1 MRALVAGLA
10 AGFVAST
17 ALAELPEAPDQDW
30 IRLFNG
36 QNLDGWTPKIRG
48 YEPGVNFGDT
58 FRVVDGLLTVSYDQ
72 YETFDSNFG
81 HLFYDEPFSHYV
93 LRVEYR
99 FIGDQAPDAPDWARR
114 NSGAMLHSPGPET
127 MPVMQDFPISLE
139 AQFLGGLS
147 DGNPRSTAN
156 LCTPGTNVVYQG
168 EFTTTHCMNSTS
180 DTFDGDQWVLAEML
194 VLGSERIEHYV
205 NGDKVIEYEDMTIGG
220 GSVSGHDPAMKP
232 DGEPAGEGYIS
243 LQSEGHPVQF
253 RRVELLN
260 LKGCMDPSSSA
271 WRDYFVNPDPAA
283 CD

>member
-10 AGFVAST
+10 AGLIAST
-17 ALAELPEAPDQDW
+17 ALAELPDAPDADW

-99 FIGDQAPDAPDWARR
+99 FIGDQAPNGPDWARR
-114 NSGAMLHSPGPET
+114 NSGAMLHSPSPET
-127 MPVMQDFPISLE
+127 MPAMQDFPISLE

-168 EFTTTHCMNSTS
+168 EFTTAHCMNSTS

-194 VLGSERIEHYV
+194 VLGSDRIEHYV

-243 LQSEGHPVQF
+243 LQSESHPVQF
-253 RRVELLN
+253 RRGELLN
-260 LKGCMDPSSSA
+260 LKGCMDSA
-271 WRDYFVNPDPAA
+271 SPAYRDYFVESDPAA